1 MVLRRTGLDDLPLL
15 MVLGLSA
22 GLLVWAGLGAD
33 RGPSA
38 SASSREA
45 RAQHELSGA
54 PAIDRLAGG
63 SERAQAL
70 VNDVRGA
77 LLRLAPTAVPAEL
90 ETAPPEPAAQE
101 RGLDGLRRS
110 GLIGSALSAE
120 DLRMEGELVDGVPRG
135 RWTVTDVRGRRLFSG
150 AFGPNGEPVGV
161 WTWNYADGTPLAEG
175 AFTDG
180 QPDGLWNEW
189 HPNGQLASA
198 TNFELGQLDG
208 SALEWFETGVAKQQG
223 GFGGD
228 ERVGLWTSFYENG
241 KMRARGA
248 YDRGLRT
255 GLWEEWHPNGRPMLT
270 ATYDRGR
277 AEGEWHSW
285 YSNGQTKERGLFVQG
300 RREGLWRFFM
310 FDGSID
316 LRSGY
321 YVAGQLVHD

>member
-33 RGPSA
+33 RRHSVQ
-38 SASSREA
+38 ASSREA
-45 RAQHELSGA
+45 RAEHELSGA

-70 VNDVRGA
+70 VDDVRSA
-77 LLRLAPTAVPAEL
+77 LLRLAPTVAPSEL
-90 ETAPPEPAAQE
+90 ETAPPQPAVEEPNLESA
-101 RGLDGLRRS
+101 RRS
-110 GLIGSALSAE
+110 GRIGSALSAE
-120 DLRMEGELVDGVPRG
+120 DLRLEGELVDGVPRG
-135 RWTVTDVRGRRLFSG
+135 RWSVTDARGRRLFTG
-150 AFGPNGEPVGV
+150 AFGPNGEPIGV
-161 WTWNYADGTPLAEG
+161 WTWNYPDGAPLAEG
-175 AFTDG
+175 SFVDG
-180 QPDGLWNEW
+180 MPDGLWNEW
-189 HPNGQLASA
+189 HSNGQLASA
-198 TNFELGQLDG
+198 TNFEQGQLDG
-208 SALEWFETGVAKQQG
+208 SALEWFETGAAKQQG

-228 ERVGLWTSFYENG
+228 ERVGLWSSFYENG